1 MSLSEKLVDSKN
13 KYKEK
18 PSIQAPKVKKYKLR
32 VVFNC
37 LKLRLLKL
45 SLFIQTHYK
54 LFFLLK
60 YFVMFEFTD
69 TPNPNAKKIVVE
81 HDYELSIYLSKE
93 LITDEYLLDL
103 FNHPSVENIFS
114 GPGFLTVTKK
124 QNTSWENI
132 IQDLDLHT

>member
-1 MSLSEKLVDSKN
+1 
-13 KYKEK
+13 
-18 PSIQAPKVKKYKLR
+18 
-32 VVFNC
+32 
-37 LKLRLLKL
+37 
-45 SLFIQTHYK
+45 
-54 LFFLLK
+54 
-60 YFVMFEFTD
+60 MFEFTD

-132 IQDLDLHT
+132 IQDLDLQT